1 MSSLA
6 WMPIYTGDVLAE
18 TASLSTDEFGA
29 YILLLFAYWQA
40 GDLPQDDV
48 RLARIARLDPGR
60 WQAARPSIEPLFGS
74 GWTNAGLDNL
84 RHHAADKRERKI
96 AAGRKG
102 AASRWGNGK
111 GNAVAIGTRISSANG
126 KGNAEP
132 IATSTITSS
141 QAYEKEVL
149 TPAHP
154 HARGNIPTVASK
166 LEAGKWL
173 DAQGIPPMDSIF
185 DWCVDKMMRGE
196 LDWSDIDEIT
206 A

>member
-48 RLARIARLDPGR
+48 RLARIARLDLER
-60 WQAARPSIEPLFGS
+60 WQSARPSIESLFGP
-74 GWTNAGLDNL
+74 GWTNAGLDGL
-84 RHHAADKRERKI
+84 RNNAADKRERKI

-111 GNAVAIGTRISSANG
+111 GNAVANGTRIGSANG

-141 QAYEKEVL
+141 PAYEGKTL
-149 TPAHP
+149 THAYT
-154 HARGNIPTVASK
+154 HAREAIPLVKT
-166 LEAGKWL
+166 EL
-173 DAQGIPPMDSIF
+173 DAGQWLSDQGLFPGDECFGHCI
-185 DWCVDKMMRGE
+185 DKMLRGE